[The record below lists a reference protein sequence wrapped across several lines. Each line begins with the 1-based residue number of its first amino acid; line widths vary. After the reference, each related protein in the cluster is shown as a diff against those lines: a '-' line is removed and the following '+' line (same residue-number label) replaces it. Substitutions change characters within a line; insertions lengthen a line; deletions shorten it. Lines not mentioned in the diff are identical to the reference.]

1 MAEVISDCYY
11 LHVSMFCWQLMREL
25 KEGLQIAVLH
35 RQRYLT
41 IIHTVL
47 WDKEK
52 ETLDLYET
60 VVSEFDHSV
69 KAVLKV
75 SHIMPY
81 FFNKSAVVFLC
92 VWFYQINRETAYEE
106 FDRY

>member
-1 MAEVISDCYY
+1 MTVT

-25 KEGLQIAVLH
+25 KEGLRIAVLH

-52 ETLDLYET
+52 ETLNLYES
-60 VVSEFDHSV
+60 VISEFDLSV

-81 FFNKSAVVFLC
+81 FCNKSPGIFLC
-92 VWFYQINRETAYEE
+92 VWFYPINREFAYGE

>member
-1 MAEVISDCYY
+1 
-11 LHVSMFCWQLMREL
+11 MFCWQLMREL

-52 ETLDLYET
+52 ETLDLYES
-60 VVSEFDHSV
+60 VVSEFDDSV

-75 SHIMPY
+75 SHIMP
-81 FFNKSAVVFLC
+81 FIFNKSPGIFLC
-92 VWFYQINRETAYEE
+92 V
-106 FDRY
+106 

>member
-1 MAEVISDCYY
+1 M
-11 LHVSMFCWQLMREL
+11 SMFCWQLMREL
-25 KEGLQIAVLH
+25 KEGLRIAVLH

-41 IIHTVL
+41 LIHTVL

-52 ETLDLYET
+52 ETLDLYES

-75 SHIMPY
+75 SLIIAL
-81 FFNKSAVVFLC
+81 FF
-92 VWFYQINRETAYEE
+92 
-106 FDRY
+106 

>member
-1 MAEVISDCYY
+1 MCIVAKVISDCYS
-11 LHVSMFCWQLMREL
+11 LLVPMFCWQLMREL
-25 KEGLQIAVLH
+25 KEGLRIAVLH
-35 RQRYLT
+35 RQRYMT

-52 ETLDLYET
+52 ETQDLYES

-81 FFNKSAVVFLC
+81 FVTNVQVYFCVFG
-92 VWFYQINRETAYEE
+92 FIK
-106 FDRY
+106 

>member
-1 MAEVISDCYY
+1 VAEVISDCYY

-25 KEGLQIAVLH
+25 KEGLRIAVLH

-41 IIHTVL
+41 LIRTVL
-47 WDKEK
+47 WDKE
-52 ETLDLYET
+52 EGTLDLHESA
-60 VVSEFDHSV
+60 VSEFDDSV

-81 FFNKSAVVFLC
+81 SFNKSLDIFLC
-92 VWFYQINRETAYEE
+92 VWFY
-106 FDRY
+106 

>member
-1 MAEVISDCYY
+1 
-11 LHVSMFCWQLMREL
+11 MREL
-25 KEGLQIAVLH
+25 KEGLRIAVLH

-52 ETLDLYET
+52 ETLDLHES
-60 VVSEFDHSV
+60 VVPEFDHSV

-81 FFNKSAVVFLC
+81 FFLTKVQVYFCVFG
-92 VWFYQINRETAYEE
+92 FIK
-106 FDRY
+106 